1 MRGADHQARRLVERG
16 IECHRQHQP
25 RPQRQPLHRGRHAVR
40 AHLGVHCRRMPTVHT
55 CMLSHRPW
63 PRTSPKPSPASPVT
77 RSATCRPMRVGNI
90 VGGGVGLDVEV
101 VDRGHRHQRSRSAPA
116 SSRAKH
122 AAHIQ
127 WSAMMPPLT
136 DHDLAV
142 VLPRLCAGGPQSAA
156 PAARFLDDARA
167 KRLPDTLPDGCRP
180 RVAVVPTA
188 LRVRVRDEIGGLQ
201 ES

>member
-1 MRGADHQARRLVERG
+1 MPPATPTPAPTSTPPPGS
-16 IECHRQHQP
+16 P
-25 RPQRQPLHRGRHAVR
+25 RCAGSPRSSLPQDA
-40 AHLGVHCRRMPTVHT
+40 
-55 CMLSHRPW
+55 HRPHLHAQTSALA
-63 PRTSPKPSPASPVT
+63 RTSPKPSPASPVT
-77 RSATCRPMRVGNI
+77 RSATCRPMRLGNI
-90 VGGGVGLDVEV
+90 VAGGVGLDVEV